1 MAAQTQIFFF
11 FLFLPRSQNTLQSFS
26 STPSK
31 GSFENDTQKFVTSF
45 SGNVFKCFLQFNG
58 YLIELQKDHLRI
70 LVVLK
75 SLSHL
80 FWDFFQLVWQFN
92 GYLSKLLKDHLRMLV
107 VLKVCHIFSGNVFNW
122 FWQFNGYSPKL
133 ERGSFEDTSI
143 SQSLSHL
150 FLEMVFNWLFCSS
163 NIPCLN
169 FKRIIQ
175 DCQYSEFVTSFVE
188 MFSIVSH
195 SLMVT

>member
-26 STPSK
+26 SMPSK
-31 GSFENDTQKFVTSF
+31 GSFENDTQKFVRSF
-45 SGNVFKCFLQFNG
+45 SGNVFKCFL
-58 YLIELQKDHLRI
+58 
-70 LVVLK
+70 
-75 SLSHL
+75 
-80 FWDFFQLVWQFN
+80 QFN

-133 ERGSFEDTSI
+133 ERGSFEDASST
-143 SQSLSHL
+143 QSLSHL

-175 DCQYSEFVTSFVE
+175 DCQYSEFVTSFLE

-195 SLMVT
+195 GLMVT

>member
-1 MAAQTQIFFF
+1 MTAQTQIFFF

-26 STPSK
+26 ISPSK

-58 YLIELQKDHLRI
+58 YLPELQKDHLRM

-80 FWDFFQLVWQFN
+80 FWECFQLVLAVQWLLAQT
-92 GYLSKLLKDHLRMLV
+92 SK
-107 VLKVCHIFSGNVFNW
+107 
-122 FWQFNGYSPKL
+122 
-133 ERGSFEDTSI
+133 GSFEDVSST
-143 SQSLSHL
+143 QSLSHL
-150 FLEMVFNWLFCSS
+150 FLEMVFNWLFRSS
-163 NIPCLN
+163 NIPCLD

-175 DCQYSEFVTSFVE
+175 DCQYSEFVTSFLE

-195 SLMVT
+195 SSMVT